1 MECDGSPLDRVVNS
15 GGVPATNEKGEYI
28 YLYWGVVD
36 MLQEY
41 DLAHKY
47 QYCWK
52 AVKHGCAKLPQV
64 SVQPPELYKGK
75 QILYEILR
83 WNDQIKIIFSPLPGL
98 YIGKSI

>member
-1 MECDGSPLDRVVNS
+1 MFLKTCELINHLELKKMECDGSPLDRVVNS

-64 SVQPPELYKGK
+64 SVQPPEAYKG
-75 QILYEILR
+75 
-83 WNDQIKIIFSPLPGL
+83 
-98 YIGKSI
+98 

>member
-64 SVQPPELYKGK
+64 SVQPPEAYKGWWTPK
-75 QILYEILR
+75 AGSILEDRKL
-83 WNDQIKIIFSPLPGL
+83 PL
-98 YIGKSI
+98 SI